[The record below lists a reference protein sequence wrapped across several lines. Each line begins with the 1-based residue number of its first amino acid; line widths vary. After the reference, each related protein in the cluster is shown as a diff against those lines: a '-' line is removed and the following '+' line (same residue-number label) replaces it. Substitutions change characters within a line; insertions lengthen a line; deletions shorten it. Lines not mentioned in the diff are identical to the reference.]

1 MFHVKH
7 LRKALIHKDLCVKQN
22 KPTADILD
30 SIGGGSSMVF
40 IRSNTSEGGPIP
52 SYFTICSTW
61 NVLHK
66 LL

>member
-40 IRSNTSEGGPIP
+40 MHSNVCEGGPIP
-52 SYFTICSTW
+52 SYFPICST
-61 NVLHK
+61 
-66 LL
+66 